1 MSAAGLGS
9 GTVAAPRGAAT
20 PVPRVLRS
28 SRGGHRGS
36 ALRRQYA
43 RWGTVFVTPAAVLL
57 LVLTVWPLLQ
67 AVYYS
72 FTDWDGR
79 EATWIGWDNYVNAVA
94 TSPDLVRVIV
104 NNLVVVASTP
114 FAVAFA
120 LVVAYLLSLGPW
132 GARLFRAA
140 FFIPVTLS
148 WVVIGLAWGYLL
160 SSRGAVNGLLK
171 AVGLDALAQDWLG
184 TPSTSLPMIIMV
196 FTWGYLG
203 MNVLLLY
210 TGMMSIDKS
219 VLEAARL
226 DGVSGVAMIR
236 HIVLPHV
243 RRYVELS
250 LILTISAAITQ
261 LFGLIFTMTSGGPG
275 VSSTTLEYA
284 LYISSFKM
292 GQFGQ
297 GAALGMILFLASLVL
312 TFLRIRSGVRGDDD

>member
-1 MSAAGLGS
+1 ML
-9 GTVAAPRGAAT
+9 
-20 PVPRVLRS
+20 
-28 SRGGHRGS
+28 
-36 ALRRQYA
+36 
-43 RWGTVFVTPAAVLL
+43 FVTPAAFLL
-57 LVLTVWPLLQ
+57 LILTVWPSLQ
-67 AVYYS
+67 ALYYS

-79 EATWIGWDNYVNAVA
+79 EATWVGWDNYVNALM
-94 TSPDLVRVIV
+94 TSPDLVRVLI
-104 NNLVVVASTP
+104 NNLLIVVSTP

-132 GARLFRAA
+132 GARVFRAA

-160 SSRGAVNGLLK
+160 SYRGAANDLLK
-171 AVGLDALAQDWLG
+171 AIGLGSLAQDWLG
-184 TPSTSLPMIIMV
+184 QPSTSLAMIIMV
-196 FTWGYLG
+196 FTWGYFG

-226 DGVSGVAMIR
+226 DGVTGVAMIR
-236 HIVLPHV
+236 YVVLPHV

-261 LFGLIFTMTSGGPG
+261 IFGLIFTMTSGGPG